1 MSDLRGF
8 TALAERLE
16 ATTVVALLN
25 HYLSAMVEVIHQ
37 SGGTIDEI
45 IGDAICVLFGAPVAV
60 PDAARGPSTVP
71 WRCSG
76 RWRR

>member
-16 ATTVVALLN
+16 ATEVVSLLN

-37 SGGTIDEI
+37 Q
-45 IGDAICVLFGAPVAV
+45 
-60 PDAARGPSTVP
+60 
-71 WRCSG
+71 
-76 RWRR
+76 RRNHR